1 MCICHAEKPD
11 QKTISVME
19 HQLCVKAKPSIFS
32 MFLNEEYTAAKLELL
47 SAMIQYIQNMW
58 TCNSVCEQQ
67 NTVHVYPSETQTHQS
82 GWRTLCDRDHTSV
95 RCSPALW
102 VSSVL
107 VTLSPVYRAL
117 RGSNRASKL
126 IIIIMDPVP
135 PAQLIRRVKLNSS
148 FMLTLLAVMHS
159 SCSWSCD
166 QSHARNMGRKSV
178 TFIFIRNR
186 LIMGNILE
194 ICNYALW
201 CCLLAASKK
210 VHLHTPNI
218 LYTHTH
224 TTHMLHKVKYKKSKK
239 L

>member
-19 HQLCVKAKPSIFS
+19 HQLCVKANPSLFS
-32 MFLNEEYTAAKLELL
+32 MFLNQEYTAAKLVLL
-47 SAMIQYIQNMW
+47 SAMIHLIQLYNIFKI
-58 TCNSVCEQQ
+58 CNSVCEQQ

-148 FMLTLLAVMHS
+148 FMLTLLAVMHQQLFLVM
-159 SCSWSCD
+159 W
-166 QSHARNMGRKSV
+166 SV
-178 TFIFIRNR
+178 TCQKH
-186 LIMGNILE
+186 G
-194 ICNYALW
+194 
-201 CCLLAASKK
+201 
-210 VHLHTPNI
+210 
-218 LYTHTH
+218 
-224 TTHMLHKVKYKKSKK
+224 
-239 L
+239 